1 MRPIFQGSLNE
12 VPLILDTER
21 LRLRPITSKDT
32 GDLLLYHSDPAVVRY
47 IPWTVRSSAEVET
60 AIANYATL
68 PMALNH
74 EGDSIVLGWELKSS
88 GKVIGQSNASLVSL
102 VNQTADV
109 GWVTSR
115 GFWGQGYAYE
125 ASAAFID
132 FVFSQAVVRR
142 LVANIDTRNPESA
155 RLAEKLKMRLEGE
168 FRQSIFTKG
177 EWCDIWQYA
186 VLRRHKIHNR
196 Y

>member
-1 MRPIFQGSLNE
+1 VRLIFQGSLNE

-68 PMALNH
+68 SMALNH

-115 GFWGQGYAYE
+115 GFWRQGYAYE

-142 LVANIDTRNPESA
+142 IVANIDTRNPESA

-177 EWCDIWQYA
+177 EWCDMWQYA
-186 VLRRHKIHNR
+186 ALREEINQ
-196 Y
+196 

>member
-1 MRPIFQGSLNE
+1 VRLIFQGSLNE

-47 IPWTVRSSAEVET
+47 IPWIVRSSAEVET

-115 GFWGQGYAYE
+115 GFWRQGYAYE

-142 LVANIDTRNPESA
+142 IVANIDTRNPESA

-177 EWCDIWQYA
+177 EWCDMWQYA
-186 VLRRHKIHNR
+186 ALREEINQ
-196 Y
+196 

>member
-68 PMALNH
+68 SMALNH

-115 GFWGQGYAYE
+115 GFWRQGYAYE

-142 LVANIDTRNPESA
+142 IVANIDTRNPESA
-155 RLAEKLKMRLEGE
+155 RIAEKLKMRLEGE

-177 EWCDIWQYA
+177 EWCDMWQYA
-186 VLRRHKIHNR
+186 ALREEINQ
-196 Y
+196 

>member
-1 MRPIFQGSLNE
+1 MRLVFQGSLNE

-68 PMALNH
+68 SMALNH

-115 GFWGQGYAYE
+115 GFWRQGYAYE

-142 LVANIDTRNPESA
+142 IVANIDTRNPESA

-177 EWCDIWQYA
+177 EWCDMWQYA
-186 VLRRHKIHNR
+186 ALREEINQ
-196 Y
+196 

>member
-47 IPWTVRSSAEVET
+47 IPWTVRSTAEVET

-74 EGDSIVLGWELKSS
+74 EGDSIVLGWELKHS
-88 GKVIGQSNASLVSL
+88 GKVIGQSNVSLVSL
-102 VNQTADV
+102 INQTADV

-115 GFWGQGYAYE
+115 RFWRQGYAYE

-142 LVANIDTRNPESA
+142 IVANIDTRNPESA

-177 EWCDIWQYA
+177 EWCDMWQYA
-186 VLRRHKIHNR
+186 VLREEINQ
-196 Y
+196 

>member
-1 MRPIFQGSLNE
+1 MRLIFQGSLNE

-115 GFWGQGYAYE
+115 GFWRQGYAYE

-142 LVANIDTRNPESA
+142 IVANIDTRNPESA

-177 EWCDIWQYA
+177 EWCDMWQYA
-186 VLRRHKIHNR
+186 VLREEINQ
-196 Y
+196 

>member
-1 MRPIFQGSLNE
+1 VRPIFQGSLNE
-12 VPLILDTER
+12 VLLILDTEL

-47 IPWTVRSSAEVET
+47 IPWTVRSTAEVET

-74 EGDSIVLGWELKSS
+74 EGDSIVLGWELKHS
-88 GKVIGQSNASLVSL
+88 GKVIGQSNVSLVSL
-102 VNQTADV
+102 INQTADV

-115 GFWGQGYAYE
+115 GFWRQGYAHE

-177 EWCDIWQYA
+177 EWCDMWQYA
-186 VLRRHKIHNR
+186 VLREEINQ
-196 Y
+196 

>member
-1 MRPIFQGSLNE
+1 VRLVFQGSLNE

-68 PMALNH
+68 SMALNH

-115 GFWGQGYAYE
+115 GFWRQGYAYE

-142 LVANIDTRNPESA
+142 IVANIDTRNPESA

-177 EWCDIWQYA
+177 EWCDMWQYA
-186 VLRRHKIHNR
+186 ALREEINQ
-196 Y
+196 

>member
-1 MRPIFQGSLNE
+1 VRLIFQGSLNE

-115 GFWGQGYAYE
+115 GFWRQGYAYE

-142 LVANIDTRNPESA
+142 IVANIDTRNPESA

-177 EWCDIWQYA
+177 EWCDMWQYA
-186 VLRRHKIHNR
+186 ALREEINQ
-196 Y
+196 

>member
-1 MRPIFQGSLNE
+1 M
-12 VPLILDTER
+12 ILDTER

-47 IPWTVRSSAEVET
+47 IPWTVRSTAEVET

-74 EGDSIVLGWELKSS
+74 EGDSIVLGWELKHS
-88 GKVIGQSNASLVSL
+88 GKVIGQSNVSLVSL
-102 VNQTADV
+102 INQTADV

-115 GFWGQGYAYE
+115 GFWRQGYAYE

-142 LVANIDTRNPESA
+142 IVANIDTRNPESA

-177 EWCDIWQYA
+177 EWCDMWQYA
-186 VLRRHKIHNR
+186 VLREEINQ
-196 Y
+196 

>member
-1 MRPIFQGSLNE
+1 MRLIFQGSLNE
-12 VPLILDTER
+12 VPLILDTDR

-115 GFWGQGYAYE
+115 GFWRQGYAYE

-142 LVANIDTRNPESA
+142 IVANIDTRNPESA

-177 EWCDIWQYA
+177 EWCDMWQYA
-186 VLRRHKIHNR
+186 VLREEINQ
-196 Y
+196 